1 MDAFYIVCKGVL
13 SLEKA
18 GLLQETSGIG
28 ASFGEAGLLAVSE
41 TAPVTAT
48 SLETSLIQVLHR
60 QVFHRGL
67 ARFPSQVEHFDHL
80 AVKLLSH
87 ENALEKVPILE
98 GCSEQFKQQLAQR
111 CTTRLLR
118 ENECLV
124 QKSSTRG
131 SLCVVRSGSAVAE
144 EVVRPRPGTESP
156 RMASERRFYKWDVV
170 NADVVLGLVPW
181 APQNVMV
188 DNFCAVT
195 EIQDTD
201 FINILQNFPE
211 EVPPLVSRISILWPL
226 EASQVPFLSGMSQ
239 SHFASLLED
248 SQWTMH
254 MADRT
259 VVRQNKEGDAL
270 HLLCYGLAVR
280 VVDDVVLGNPLVQGE
295 VIGRANFL
303 GLAKRYPLTVRTQ
316 SVCHFRTLTY
326 RQLQQRM
333 ETEFPLREWYELAK
347 VQVQNFVE
355 YDHAQQKVEIFHAK
369 MRRRTEQAFNKHV
382 HFTRVIRAK
391 KEGILD
397 TKAKELVQEFLEST
411 RKPEEERAALTSARE
426 VSEDWVALQETYNLL
441 RSSKVSSL
449 PSQKSFGTE
458 VEQCSNQSGF
468 SSEHSGP
475 KVESTAPNRR
485 VPSKNRNLEG
495 SPSVQVVLQR
505 RLPAQGAWRIT
516 GDPRQVQGAIHSFCR
531 EKEKE
536 YLKGRLLRIM
546 RNDYETGD
554 ATLED
559 EESVDTGTE
568 ASLQLEPDD
577 SNYANSSHVR
587 RPPRLCSEELQRLDE
602 LLPAL
607 TREDSSVDST
617 KRLLGRAL
625 GRKFQNL
632 TQVASLKRRAVR

>member
-1 MDAFYIVCKGVL
+1 MKMPWRRCPFWR
-13 SLEKA
+13 
-18 GLLQETSGIG
+18 
-28 ASFGEAGLLAVSE
+28 AV
-41 TAPVTAT
+41 
-48 SLETSLIQVLHR
+48 
-60 QVFHRGL
+60 
-67 ARFPSQVEHFDHL
+67 PS
-80 AVKLLSH
+80 
-87 ENALEKVPILE
+87 
-98 GCSEQFKQQLAQR
+98 
-111 CTTRLLR
+111 
-118 ENECLV
+118 
-124 QKSSTRG
+124 SS
-131 SLCVVRSGSAVAE
+131 SNSWRSGAPRDCCEKMNAWSRR

-188 DNFCAVT
+188 DNFCAAINDST
-195 EIQDTD
+195 SDEDTD

-248 SQWTMH
+248 PPARAVFGRKRLAASEDSQWTMH

-259 VVRQNKEGDAL
+259 VVRHNKEGDAL

-495 SPSVQVVLQR
+495 PRGAGSVR
-505 RLPAQGAWRIT
+505 G
-516 GDPRQVQGAIHSFCR
+516 GSFIR
-531 EKEKE
+531 
-536 YLKGRLLRIM
+536 G
-546 RNDYETGD
+546 
-554 ATLED
+554 
-559 EESVDTGTE
+559 
-568 ASLQLEPDD
+568 
-577 SNYANSSHVR
+577 
-587 RPPRLCSEELQRLDE
+587 
-602 LLPAL
+602 
-607 TREDSSVDST
+607 
-617 KRLLGRAL
+617 
-625 GRKFQNL
+625 
-632 TQVASLKRRAVR
+632 VA